1 MYVYVY
7 TPYSVQG
14 VCICC
19 TFCHLEIKTETEA
32 QTQTQTHKQTNE
44 HIWYRKKLSN
54 QNIAEEMSEMSEVPE
69 IMPKSE
75 IK

>member
-1 MYVYVY
+1 MLMYVLCTPYTKYVY
-7 TPYSVQG
+7 AVLFVALKWKQKQKRK
-14 VCICC
+14 
-19 TFCHLEIKTETEA
+19 HKRKHE
-32 QTQTQTHKQTNE
+32 HKQTNE

-54 QNIAEEMSEMSEVPE
+54 QNIAEEMSEISEVSE